1 MLRITPLLWGAL
13 HAGVIGL
20 TTWML
25 VASDLL
31 DSAPILLLR

>member
-1 MLRITPLLWGAL
+1 MSRITPLLWGAL